1 MVDMSRTKTFLQ
13 NSITTAVYQA
23 IVMISGFIVPRIM
36 LVYYGS
42 EINGLIS
49 SINQFITYF
58 NLVEAGLSGATVYSL
73 YKPLAENDHKG
84 ISAIVVA
91 AKNFYIKSGYFFVG
105 LVLALSLI
113 YPLFIHLDELSPIS
127 ISILIIALGAK
138 GFLEFLTLAKYRT
151 LLTAAQKTYVISI
164 ASSVYVVLNTIIIF
178 VLSMLKCNI
187 LMVYILAIVA
197 LYARSLILIIYAR
210 KNFSYIDYNEE
221 PNNSAL
227 DKRWDAL
234 FLQVLQSVHVGA
246 PTVLATILTNL
257 KMVSVYSVF
266 NMVMVGINGILSI
279 FVSGLSATFGD
290 IIVRNEVDTLQKS
303 YREFECVYYMI
314 ITFVYSVTMIMLQP
328 FVSVYTTGVKDANYY
343 QPLIAFLF
351 VLNGFLHNLKTPQ
364 GMLVISAGHY
374 KETKWQTITQALI
387 AIVFG
392 FIFGKYL
399 GLVGILVGMCLSN
412 LYRDIDLMFYIPKNV
427 THLSYKSTLIRI
439 IRKIVDFMIIVFP
452 FYYIKLDISN
462 YLNWVFYAVLTS
474 VYALAVILVEG
485 LIFERN
491 SIKSIFNRLLSMVK
505 RQKNVN

>member
-1 MVDMSRTKTFLQ
+1 MSRTKTFLQ

-23 IVMISGFIVPRIM
+23 IVMISGFIIPRIM

-73 YKPLAENDHKG
+73 YKPLAEDDHKQ

-91 AKNFYIKSGYFFVG
+91 AKNFYMKSGYFFVG

-113 YPLFIHLDELSPIS
+113 YPLFIHLDELSPMS

-138 GFLEFLTLAKYRT
+138 GFLEFFTLAKYRT

-164 ASSVYVVLNTIIIF
+164 ASSVYVILNTIIIF

-187 LMVYILAIVA
+187 LLVYIFAIVA

-210 KNFSYIDYNEE
+210 RNFDYIDFNEK
-221 PNNSAL
+221 PNNAAL
-227 DKRWDAL
+227 NKRWDAL
-234 FLQVLQSVHVGA
+234 FLQVLQSVHIGA

-290 IIVRNEVDTLQKS
+290 IIVRDEVETLQKS
-303 YREFECVYYMI
+303 YKEFECIYYMI

-328 FVSVYTTGVKDANYY
+328 FIDVYTTG
-343 QPLIAFLF
+343 
-351 VLNGFLHNLKTPQ
+351 
-364 GMLVISAGHY
+364 
-374 KETKWQTITQALI
+374 
-387 AIVFG
+387 
-392 FIFGKYL
+392 
-399 GLVGILVGMCLSN
+399 
-412 LYRDIDLMFYIPKNV
+412 
-427 THLSYKSTLIRI
+427 
-439 IRKIVDFMIIVFP
+439 
-452 FYYIKLDISN
+452 IK
-462 YLNWVFYAVLTS
+462 
-474 VYALAVILVEG
+474 
-485 LIFERN
+485 
-491 SIKSIFNRLLSMVK
+491 
-505 RQKNVN
+505 